1 MTTPASIK
9 SYGEMADFIGDIR
22 GQIRHLQDRLT
33 HVEDIMKNE
42 GVTIAEGDKFRV
54 AISYDVSRATTNW
67 KKIAERYN
75 PSRQIIS
82 GNTKVSL
89 HDRLTVSALPTH

>member
-1 MTTPASIK
+1 MSKSLK
-9 SYGEMADFIGDIR
+9 SYGEMADYVGNIRADIR
-22 GQIRHLQDRLT
+22 TLQDKLK
-33 HVEDIMKNE
+33 HVEDILKNE
-42 GVTIAEGDKFRV
+42 GVTIAEGDTFRV
-54 AISYDVSRATTNW
+54 AISYDVSRATVNW

-89 HDRLTVSALPTH
+89 HDRLSVSALPTN

>member
-1 MTTPASIK
+1 MSDSIK
-9 SYGEMADFIGDIR
+9 SYGEMADYVGNIRADIR
-22 GQIRHLQDRLT
+22 TLQDKLK
-33 HVEDIMKNE
+33 HVEDILKNE
-42 GVTIAEGDKFRV
+42 GVTVAEGDLFRV